1 MCDSRYSLIMS
12 SDSTVDA
19 NRQAERFQVLAL
31 DGGGVLGIFTAAFL
45 AQLEQDIGKPV
56 AQSFDLIV
64 GTSTGGI
71 IAAGLGA
78 GLSAASILEAYVEGA
93 SEVFPGPRSLRQLRQ
108 AVRPKYPD
116 AGRERLLRA
125 LLGEMTLG
133 ESCKPL
139 VLPSFNL
146 GSHNVYLFKTPHHE
160 RLRRDWRV
168 PLWHA
173 AMATSAAPTYFP
185 AFELPSDHSR
195 LIDGGVWANNPCMVG
210 VAEAVSLF
218 DRPLCSVR
226 LLSIGTTSPHRRRRR
241 RLDHGGLLQW
251 VRSPTIL
258 DTLMAG
264 QSVGA
269 FTQAVHLLGPE
280 QAHRVDVPTPAGRFR
295 LDHANP
301 RDLIAAAGD
310 TSRTFC
316 PTYDSVFGDHEPEPY
331 VPFHR
336 PHLKENV
343 A

>member
-1 MCDSRYSLIMS
+1 MDLNA
-12 SDSTVDA
+12 STGA
-19 NRQAERFQVLAL
+19 GRQAERFQVLSL

-45 AQLEQDIGKPV
+45 AQLEEDVGKPV
-56 AQSFDLIV
+56 VQSFDLIV

-78 GLSAASILEAYVEGA
+78 GLSAAAILDAYVEGA
-93 SEVFPGPRSLRQLRQ
+93 SAVFPGPRSLRQLRQ
-108 AVRPKYPD
+108 AIRPKYPD
-116 AGRERLLRA
+116 TGRERLLRA

-133 ESCKPL
+133 ESRKPL

-146 GSHNVYLFKTPHHE
+146 GSHSVYLFKTPHHE

-168 PLWHA
+168 PLWQA

-218 DRPLCSVR
+218 DRPLASIR
-226 LLSIGTTSPHRRRRR
+226 LLSVGTTSPHRRRGRQ
-241 RLDHGGLLQW
+241 LDHGGLLQW
-251 VRSPTIL
+251 IRSPTIL

-264 QSVGA
+264 QSAGA
-269 FTQAVHLLGPE
+269 FTQAVHLLGPAH
-280 QAHRVDVPTPAGRFR
+280 AHRVDVPTPTGRFR
-295 LDHANP
+295 LDRANP
-301 RDLIAAAGD
+301 EDLIAAAGD
-310 TSRTFC
+310 ISRIFC
-316 PTYDSVFGDHEPEPY
+316 PTYTNVFGDHEAAPY
-331 VPFHR
+331 LPFHS
-336 PHLKENV
+336 PKTKENV